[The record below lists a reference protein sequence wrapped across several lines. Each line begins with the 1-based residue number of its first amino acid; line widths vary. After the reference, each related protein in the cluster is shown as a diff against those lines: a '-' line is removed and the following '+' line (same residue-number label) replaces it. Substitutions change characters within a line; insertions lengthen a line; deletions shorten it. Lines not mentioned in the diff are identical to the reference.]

1 MNNEVLEEKNG
12 LTFSDLLYIVRKHL
26 IVIIIAIVVFTI
38 AGFGF
43 GKYKNATSPEYVAR
57 GSMMVSVEQVDNTSN
72 YQQYQISQYLKDT
85 FVVFVTK
92 DVVMQEASKRILE
105 QYKVNISPK
114 ALKNSFTIELSGD
127 SLIMDLTYTSKDAKQ
142 SVAVLNVIMDSA
154 VAVANETNENGNAK
168 YKFLSE
174 NIVILDAA
182 NENNVSKA
190 SNTVKYTIIFFAL
203 GAVVAFLYVLIREL
217 TNNKF
222 KDTEEVERLLGVPV
236 LAGVPD
242 YEFPEDK

>member
-1 MNNEVLEEKNG
+1 
-12 LTFSDLLYIVRKHL
+12 
-26 IVIIIAIVVFTI
+26 
-38 AGFGF
+38 
-43 GKYKNATSPEYVAR
+43 
-57 GSMMVSVEQVDNTSN
+57 MVSVEQVENTSN

-92 DVVMQEASKRILE
+92 DVVMQEASERILE
-105 QYKVNISPK
+105 QYKANISPK

-127 SLIMDLTYTSKDAKQ
+127 SLIMDLTYTSNDAKK
-142 SVAVLNVIMDSA
+142 SVAILNVIMESA
-154 VAVANETNENGNAK
+154 VAVANETNENGTAK

-182 NENNVSKA
+182 NENNVSQT
-190 SNTVKYTIIFFAL
+190 SNTVTYTVIFFAL
-203 GAVVAFLYVLIREL
+203 GVVVAFLYVLVREL

-242 YEFPEDK
+242 YEFPEEK

>member
-1 MNNEVLEEKNG
+1 MNNEVIEEKNG

-26 IVIIIAIVVFTI
+26 IVIIIAVVVFTI

-43 GKYKNATSPEYVAR
+43 GKYKNISNPQYIAK
-57 GSMMVSVEQVDNTSN
+57 GSMMVSVEQVENTNN

-92 DVVMQEASKRILE
+92 DVVMQAASEKILE
-105 QYKVNISPK
+105 QYDVKIAPR
-114 ALKNSFTIELSGD
+114 ALKSNFTIELSGD
-127 SLIMDLTYTSKDAKQ
+127 SLIMDLTYTSNDAKK
-142 SVAVLNVIMDSA
+142 SVAILNAIMEAA
-154 VAVANETNENGNAK
+154 VETANETDENGKEK
-168 YKFLSE
+168 YKFLHE

-182 NENNVSKA
+182 NENNVSQT
-190 SNTVKYTIIFFAL
+190 SNTMKYTVIFFAL
-203 GAVVAFLYVLIREL
+203 GVVVAFLYVLVREL

-222 KDTEEVERLLGVPV
+222 KDTEEVERMLGLPV

>member
-12 LTFSDLLYIVRKHL
+12 LTFSDLLYIIRKHI

-38 AGFGF
+38 AGFGL
-43 GKYKNATSPEYVAR
+43 GKYKTATSPQYVAR
-57 GSMMVSVEQVDNTSN
+57 GSMMVSVEQVENTNN

-92 DVVMQEASKRILE
+92 DVVMQEASKRIAD
-105 QYKVNISPK
+105 QYGVTIAPRT
-114 ALKNSFTIELSGD
+114 LKNSFTIELSGD
-127 SLIMDLTYTSKDAKQ
+127 SLIMDLTYTSGDAKK
-142 SVAVLNVIMDSA
+142 SIAVLNVIMESA
-154 VAVANETNENGNAK
+154 VAVANETEENGTPK

-174 NIVILDAA
+174 NIVVLDKA
-182 NENNVSKA
+182 NEYSVSQT

-222 KDTEEVERLLGVPV
+222 KDTEEVERLIGVPV
-236 LAGVPD
+236 LAGIPD